1 MYAASA
7 PAQQVTDDRGRTLD
21 AGAAARRVV
30 ALAPHLAELLH
41 EIGAG
46 TDLVGV
52 VRGADF
58 PEAVKQ
64 VAQVGDA
71 SGIDLERV
79 LALRP
84 DLVLAWESG
93 NRASDL
99 ARLEALG
106 LRLFVSEPRDLSA
119 VPSTLR
125 RLGRLSGRE
134 QAGEQAAAAFEAR
147 LHVLR
152 ARAAAPVPTFVQ
164 IWDKPLMTISGEHLI
179 SQVLR
184 HCGGD
189 NVFAALPAP
198 AASVALESVLV
209 RDPAVILVLA
219 PPGRAGEWTA
229 AWSRLERLR
238 AVHAHQVTALDPDLL
253 TRATSRLLRGVEA
266 VCRVLAAGQ

>member
-1 MYAASA
+1 M
-7 PAQQVTDDRGRTLD
+7 DDRGKTLD
-21 AGAAARRVV
+21 AGVAARRVV
-30 ALAPHLAELLH
+30 ALSPHLAELLH

-64 VAQVGDA
+64 VVQVGDA

-99 ARLEALG
+99 ARLEAMG

-147 LHVLR
+147 LRVLR
-152 ARAAAPVPTFVQ
+152 ARATASVPTFVQ
-164 IWDKPLMTISGEHLI
+164 IWDSPLMTISGEHLI
-179 SQVLR
+179 SQALH

-189 NVFAALPAP
+189 NVFAALPAL
-198 AASVALESVLV
+198 AASVALES
-209 RDPAVILVLA
+209 
-219 PPGRAGEWTA
+219 
-229 AWSRLERLR
+229 
-238 AVHAHQVTALDPDLL
+238 
-253 TRATSRLLRGVEA
+253 
-266 VCRVLAAGQ
+266 

>member
-1 MYAASA
+1 MCAASVL
-7 PAQQVTDDRGRTLD
+7 AQQVADDRGRTLD
-21 AGAAARRVV
+21 AGVAAQRVV

-46 TDLVGV
+46 SHLVGV

-84 DLVLAWESG
+84 DLVLAWGSG

-99 ARLEALG
+99 VRLEALG

-147 LHVLR
+147 LRTLH
-152 ARAAAPVPTFVQ
+152 ARAATPVSTFVQ
-164 IWDKPLMTISGEHLI
+164 IWDRPLMTINGEHLI

-198 AASVALESVLV
+198 AASVALELVLV
-209 RDPAVILVLA
+209 QDPAVILVLA
-219 PPGRAGEWTA
+219 PPARAGEWTA

-238 AVHAHQVTALDPDLL
+238 AVRTQQVTALDPDLL

-266 VCRVLAAGQ
+266 VCRVLAAAE